1 MKTLRIVAITTIA
14 ALWLSS
20 GTADAQAID
29 EAFRADVESLLEATG
44 ALNLGAQMASIV
56 SDQTID
62 AAKKAQPDIPDRAVA
77 LIKEVLNAEFAA
89 AFTGPNGMRGQM
101 VALYAKHF
109 THPEVKDLAT
119 FYRSDIGRKSISVMP
134 LLASEGAAI
143 GQQWSEKNMARVMG
157 VLEQRLRAEGF
168 IK

>member
-1 MKTLRIVAITTIA
+1 MKTIRLAAIIAIA
-14 ALWLSS
+14 ALWLSTGS
-20 GTADAQAID
+20 ASAQVVD
-29 EAFRADVESLLEATG
+29 DAFRADVESLLEATG
-44 ALNLGAQMASIV
+44 SLNLGAQMASIV

-62 AAKKAQPDIPDRAVA
+62 AAKKEQPDIPDRAIA
-77 LIKEVLNAEFAA
+77 LIKEVLNTEFTA

-109 THPEVKDLAT
+109 THAEVKELAA
-119 FYRSDIGRKSISVMP
+119 FYRSEIGRKSISVMP

-143 GQQWSEKNMARVMG
+143 GQRWSQDNMARVMG

-168 IK
+168 LK